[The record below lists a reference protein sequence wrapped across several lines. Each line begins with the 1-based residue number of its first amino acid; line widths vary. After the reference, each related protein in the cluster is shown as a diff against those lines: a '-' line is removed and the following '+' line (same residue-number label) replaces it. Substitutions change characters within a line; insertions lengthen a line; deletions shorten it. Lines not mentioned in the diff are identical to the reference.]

1 MAPMMQAMV
10 LEGVDAPFRRAT
22 VDRPKPAAGQV
33 LVRVAASGVNPLDL
47 KIRHGQA
54 PHARH
59 PLPAVLGL
67 DLAGTVE
74 SVGAAVTAFKP
85 GDAVY
90 GLAGGVGGLQ
100 GSLAEFIAAI
110 IGNSSACGE
119 KAECNAFV
127 LATRSWTELYPRT
140 LPVPSWRSGTLNCGT
155 RWTRSPSILRI
166 SRLVA
171 RIVIRGQLLT
181 RVSTKCAA
189 RSIRCSQLSS
199 TRSRRRPPMARDG
212 SG

>member
-33 LVRVAASGVNPLDL
+33 LVRVATSGVNPLDL

-54 PHARH
+54 PHARQ

-74 SVGAAVTAFKP
+74 SVGTAVTAFEP

-100 GSLAEFIAAI
+100 GSLSEFIAVDADLL
-110 IGNSSACGE
+110 AVKP
-119 KAECNAFV
+119 KALDMREAAV
-127 LATRSWTELYPRT
+127 L
-140 LPVPSWRSGTLNCGT
+140 
-155 RWTRSPSILRI
+155 
-166 SRLVA
+166 
-171 RIVIRGQLLT
+171 
-181 RVSTKCAA
+181 
-189 RSIRCSQLSS
+189 
-199 TRSRRRPPMARDG
+199 
-212 SG
+212 